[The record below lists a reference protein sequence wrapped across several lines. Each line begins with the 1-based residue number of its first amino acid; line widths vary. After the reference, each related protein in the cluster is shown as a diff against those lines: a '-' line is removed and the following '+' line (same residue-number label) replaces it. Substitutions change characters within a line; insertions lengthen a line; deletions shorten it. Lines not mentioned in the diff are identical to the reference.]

1 MSAGDFKAAVEHYTN
16 AIQHDPQNHVLYSN
30 RSAAYASLKDY
41 DQALADGEKTVE
53 LKPDWSK
60 VGFLLQDLVSSSLE
74 QVLMCLCEQ
83 GYSRKGAALCYLG
96 RYADAKAAYA
106 AGLEVEPTN
115 EQLKQALQEAE
126 EQEQASSGG
135 PDIGNVFGQMLQGDI
150 WTKLRQS
157 DLTRAY
163 LDDPAFVSLLSRL
176 QKNPNE
182 LPMYIHACTL
192 SLLVLEA
199 ANAYILFL
207 FRSRVGTFRAILAL
221 PTSSP

>member
-1 MSAGDFKAAVEHYTN
+1 
-16 AIQHDPQNHVLYSN
+16 
-30 RSAAYASLKDY
+30 
-41 DQALADGEKTVE
+41 
-53 LKPDWSK
+53 
-60 VGFLLQDLVSSSLE
+60 
-74 QVLMCLCEQ
+74 
-83 GYSRKGAALCYLG
+83 
-96 RYADAKAAYA
+96 
-106 AGLEVEPTN
+106 VEPTN

-126 EQEQASSGG
+126 EQEQASGGG

-199 ANAYILFL
+199 ANAYILIL
-207 FRSRVGTFRAILAL
+207 FRSREGTFRAILAL

>member
-1 MSAGDFKAAVEHYTN
+1 MK
-16 AIQHDPQNHVLYSN
+16 
-30 RSAAYASLKDY
+30 
-41 DQALADGEKTVE
+41 
-53 LKPDWSK
+53 
-60 VGFLLQDLVSSSLE
+60 
-74 QVLMCLCEQ
+74 Q

-176 QKNPNE
+176 Q
-182 LPMYIHACTL
+182 
-192 SLLVLEA
+192 
-199 ANAYILFL
+199 
-207 FRSRVGTFRAILAL
+207 
-221 PTSSP
+221 